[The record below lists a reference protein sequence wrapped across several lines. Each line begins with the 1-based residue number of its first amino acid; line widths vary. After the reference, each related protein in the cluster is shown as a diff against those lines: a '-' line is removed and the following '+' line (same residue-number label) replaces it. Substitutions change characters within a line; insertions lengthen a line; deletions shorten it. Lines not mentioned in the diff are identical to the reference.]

1 MFKLTYLYQQRV
13 REAPN
18 ESDENEIRGRE
29 GPNLAT

>member
-1 MFKLTYLYQQRV
+1 MLKLTYLYQQRV
-13 REAPN
+13 RKAPN